1 MLREGMFPHKLLFLS
16 GRQHT
21 WVGDCAYLSDVI
33 RKHCLS
39 GAIINETDIREANM
53 NANLASK
60 ARSVIAGHLG
70 VAIDR
75 LSDEARLD
83 DDLGADWLDRLELMI
98 VLEDQIGKFEIS
110 ETVAE
115 RIETVGDLMRA
126 MEDATRA
133 SEPSR
138 PS

>member
-1 MLREGMFPHKLLFLS
+1 
-16 GRQHT
+16 
-21 WVGDCAYLSDVI
+21 
-33 RKHCLS
+33 
-39 GAIINETDIREANM
+39 M